1 MSWKNGRFNPPSRE
15 EMSMAEKTLK
25 QRIRDKEK
33 VYGIAASISASRD
46 ELAAILAQGD
56 YDFVS
61 TDSQHAAFNEE
72 RLVAFCKMAAEFGM
86 PVQFRIKHTRHTYLI
101 GNLLDL
107 GPSGVETP
115 QVELE
120 STADEA
126 VANFYYPPIG
136 VRSWGGAA
144 RVGTQGRDRLEYAK
158 WWSEYGVL
166 WLQIESV
173 AAVTHARKLAKPGV
187 DCLSFGP
194 ADLTF
199 SLEAYPHHPFK
210 TVDDCV
216 RHVAEQLAGTSVA
229 VCFRNGRPESR
240 EKYAAMG
247 VTVFLEY
254 PR

>member
-1 MSWKNGRFNPPSRE
+1 
-15 EMSMAEKTLK
+15 MAEKTLK
-25 QRIRDKEK
+25 QRIRDKEQ
-33 VYGIAASISASRD
+33 VFGIAAPITATR
-46 ELAAILAQGD
+46 EALEGILRQGD
-56 YDFVS
+56 YDFIS

-72 RLVAFCKMAAEFGM
+72 RLVSFCALAQEFNM
-86 PVQFRIKHTRHTYLI
+86 PVQFRIKHTRHAYLI
-101 GNLLDL
+101 GNYLDL
-107 GPSGVETP
+107 GPSGVEVP

-120 STADEA
+120 STANEA
-126 VANFYYPPIG
+126 VENFYYPQLG

-144 RVGTQGRDRLEYAK
+144 RVGAQGRDRVEYAN

-173 AAVTHARKLAKPGV
+173 PAATNARKLAKPGV

-199 SLEAYPHHPFK
+199 SLEAHPRHPFK

-216 RHVAEQLAGTSVA
+216 QYVCEQLADTDVA
-229 VCFRNGRPESR
+229 VCFRNGRPDTR
-240 EKYAAMG
+240 EHYAAMG

-254 PR
+254 PSR